1 MRIEVFWQNLTSAF
15 WLLLS
20 PLPFKTSTKDPEL
33 STPDSLFL
41 SFLADVVWKR
51 FYKRATSVMKIP
63 LQDLMR
69 NFTNS
74 LFFIVIASVIAV
86 MQNLL
91 YIKKNL
97 FIDVKTGNEKFK
109 YTILYHFCTWN
120 WNCFPV
126 YHYEIR
132 KLNKCWAKKAKKN
145 KWMPFLSFL

>member
-1 MRIEVFWQNLTSAF
+1 
-15 WLLLS
+15 
-20 PLPFKTSTKDPEL
+20 
-33 STPDSLFL
+33 
-41 SFLADVVWKR
+41 
-51 FYKRATSVMKIP
+51 MKIP

-69 NFTNS
+69 NFPNS

-120 WNCFPV
+120 
-126 YHYEIR
+126 
-132 KLNKCWAKKAKKN
+132 
-145 KWMPFLSFL
+145 